1 MTQPDVLFGAED
13 ESPIGSA
20 GFIFGHRDAG
30 RAHVRKQQVVPMAG
44 AFLPA
49 AQDVAEGFLPR
60 GDILRGDL
68 GMIAG
73 SLSTVVWP

>member
-1 MTQPDVLFGAED
+1 
-13 ESPIGSA
+13 
-20 GFIFGHRDAG
+20 
-30 RAHVRKQQVVPMAG
+30 MAG

-49 AQDVAEGFLPR
+49 AQDVAEGFLPG